1 MQITNNFWL
10 KEFLEGTNL
19 PKKAIAM
26 NDIEK
31 LTPEQLIGIGVVAHQ
46 MQIIR
51 DATKKEFGSDF
62 GGFLIVAGVRQLEWE
77 LYKKRSGLS
86 QHVNGWAVDFQPI
99 CEEAKYMLIF
109 NWIFNKFE
117 PIFKGGFAK
126 KEPDLKG
133 KEKKKGFIHIDMRLT
148 GKARWSY

>member
-1 MQITNNFWL
+1 MQITNNFWII
-10 KEFLEGTNL
+10 EFLRGSNM
-19 PKKAIAM
+19 PKEAIAM
-26 NDIEK
+26 NSIEK

-62 GGFLIVAGVRQLEWE
+62 GGFVITAGVRQLEWE
-77 LYKKRSGLS
+77 LKQGRSGRS

-99 CEEAKYMLIF
+99 CEEEKYMLIF
-109 NWIFNKFE
+109 NWIFNRFE
-117 PIFKGGFAK
+117 PTHKGGFAK
-126 KEPDLKG
+126 KEPDLKQG
-133 KEKKKGFIHIDMRLT
+133 KKGFIHIDMRLT

>member
-10 KEFLEGTNL
+10 KEFLRGSNM
-19 PKKAIAM
+19 PKEAIAM

-62 GGFLIVAGVRQLEWE
+62 GGFVITAGVRQLEWE
-77 LYKKRSGLS
+77 LKQGRSGRS
-86 QHVNGWAVDFQPI
+86 QHVSGWAVDFQPI
-99 CEEAKYMLIF
+99 CEEEKYMLIF

-117 PIFKGGFAK
+117 PTHKGCLLYTS
-126 KEPDLKG
+126 PSPRD
-133 KEKKKGFIHIDMRLT
+133 
-148 GKARWSY
+148 S